1 MRAVPAPL
9 RRCSGPTFPMAWMTC
24 QRTAACRRRTWSS
37 LVGGATCGV
46 LGLEGW
52 SVPILGYPL
61 TQAGMSVVLLARCK
75 GDLASYYGTTRA
87 ALTTFPLDGL
97 MSFLFSWVVVHNVVW
112 LFR

>member
-1 MRAVPAPL
+1 
-9 RRCSGPTFPMAWMTC
+9 
-24 QRTAACRRRTWSS
+24 
-37 LVGGATCGV
+37 
-46 LGLEGW
+46 
-52 SVPILGYPL
+52 
-61 TQAGMSVVLLARCK
+61 MSVVLLARCK